1 MDNMDFPSRTSIKEK
16 SSEITKNEYSY
27 LSEQA
32 RQINLDEVNFDPNSD
47 LPIDRRPINTKI
59 EKQKVYFWIRVYLFE
74 EMNIEAGD
82 EITINYLPSGEF
94 MDTKFICYA
103 KVGGELRYEEGE
115 VVSNYNAEDNKKVLC
130 LMVDEERINYNSD
143 DIPYL
148 RKLFKIGRYFEYEL
162 VRRNELELIN
172 TRTKQLLDYYD
183 IEF

>member
-16 SSEITKNEYSY
+16 SSETNKTEYGY

-32 RQINLDEVNFDPNSD
+32 RQINLDEVKFDPNSD

-59 EKQKVYFWIRVYLFE
+59 EKQKVYFWIRVYLYK
-74 EMNIEAGD
+74 EMNTEPGD
-82 EITINYLPSGEF
+82 EIIIKYLPSGES
-94 MDTKFICYA
+94 MDSKFICYA
-103 KVGGELRYEEGE
+103 KVGGELKYEQGE

-162 VRRNELELIN
+162 VRRTELELIN
-172 TRTKQLLDYYD
+172 NRTKKPLDYYD